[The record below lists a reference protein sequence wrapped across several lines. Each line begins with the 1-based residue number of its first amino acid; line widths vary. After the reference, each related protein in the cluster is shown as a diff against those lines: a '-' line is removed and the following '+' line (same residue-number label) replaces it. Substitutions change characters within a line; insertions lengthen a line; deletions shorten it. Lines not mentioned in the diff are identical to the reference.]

1 MRLALHS
8 CQTQCN
14 CTWHRIQLILM
25 QVEQVAAAVTPSP
38 FDHPVDPRMRAVLLH
53 ELKALG
59 ITPQPGPVDLRYY
72 HVLCAE
78 TLDVPNEDSVWEQA
92 VRTTDDFESNW
103 DNRSVTECN
112 HDEAFPSHFDAIQ
125 EAYRSHPA
133 FRAGMEGPAS

>member
-78 TLDVPNEDSVWEQA
+78 TLDVPNEYSVWEQA
-92 VRTTDDFESNW
+92 VSGH
-103 DNRSVTECN
+103 RSDVPCN
-112 HDEAFPSHFDAIQ
+112 HDETFATYFVAIQ
-125 EAYRSHPA
+125 EAYRAHPA
-133 FRAGMEGPAS
+133 FRASTEGPAS